1 MRKSRLIII
10 LAAVA
15 VVACAAVIFFVT
27 RNGSGQETT
36 GSSVG
41 RPEML
46 PDYCRT
52 EVSRVA
58 REITAQSEE
67 GDVIFGLFT
76 DTHFAGGEI
85 EKSEKRKEKRR
96 ALHALPGR
104 RCVA

>member
-67 GDVIFGLFT
+67 GDISPAAKLKSR
-76 DTHFAGGEI
+76 
-85 EKSEKRKEKRR
+85 KSERKTPCAPCATWQTLRR
-96 ALHALPGR
+96 LTLSFRAATW
-104 RCVA
+104 